1 MAAIT
6 TTKQQDSS
14 GNTSLSTTESFQE
27 KTKIHNDDVLPL
39 TPSEWRK
46 LRWRL
51 DLRIVLVFA
60 LIYMWSA
67 MDRSNIGKLDLTKN
81 MTWNQG
87 PGAYLLLLYDRKCQ
101 AW

>member
-6 TTKQQDSS
+6 TTKQQDTS
-14 GNTSLSTTESFQE
+14 GNTSLSTSESFQE
-27 KTKIHNDDVLPL
+27 KTRYDDIPPL